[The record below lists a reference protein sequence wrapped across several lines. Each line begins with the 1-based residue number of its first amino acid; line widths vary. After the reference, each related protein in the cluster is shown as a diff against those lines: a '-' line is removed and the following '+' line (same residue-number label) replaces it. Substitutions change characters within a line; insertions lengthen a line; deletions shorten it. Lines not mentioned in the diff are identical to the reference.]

1 MSSIIENLLIV
12 SAQTSV
18 LVTLAMFFRLI
29 FRKTYKVFA
38 YIMWLI
44 ILLRLCV
51 PIQIESPYGVI
62 SLDWNSQEAENVGE
76 IKESHEQSEKN
87 DWHGDL
93 PVYVYEERTEGNV
106 TIISPTIQN
115 NTAIEESDA
124 ENIILFTKE
133 QIAMLVWIVGM
144 AVVTSLAV
152 VQMVLLKKR
161 TRMAI
166 HIESDIWECEGIST
180 AFVMGFFKA
189 KIYIPA
195 YITSKEREY
204 ILMHERMHI
213 RHGDHIVRIVMLVV
227 NILYWWNPFVWIAI
241 HFMKRDME
249 MFCDESVIKSM
260 ETDGKK
266 EYLRTLLN
274 CSAKNSGII
283 PVMSFGESNTER
295 RIRHIMNL
303 KKPKF
308 YIFILLSIFV
318 LVCYS
323 GCIVKPDNINSD
335 ILPDVG
341 TEDNTGSESE
351 RETTDKADNTTTTD
365 RENDTEEQET
375 LYEEWLAMHLPGFGF
390 RMKYPANDA
399 SDNLISITADV
410 SPNGA
415 GLDLG
420 MLFFINGV
428 PQQCVDSAGNMA
440 YISKFYVDAG
450 ETVNKDLTCAFNNVM
465 RSDEYVCRGAMMTSP
480 DTIVTSKKS
489 IVMGFLQDVRGCGAA
504 KIECNQNDTVD
515 VGILKGKKIKKEDS
529 ESKTDTFMCSAFK
542 GQFFYSNV
550 LERKS
555 VIGEYML
562 EFTPDVNASY
572 IISFWGNGAPVKVGE
587 HMYYQVDLEVGDK
600 YQYTFELDEQ
610 LVNSVDNFY
619 AIVVPIGTDGFIDKT
634 QTVIFTDEYGK

>member
-12 SAQTSV
+12 SVQVSV
-18 LVTLAMFFRLI
+18 LVAVAMLFRLI

-38 YIMWLI
+38 YIMWLS
-44 ILLRLCV
+44 ILLRLCI
-51 PIQIESPYGVI
+51 PIQIESPYGFI
-62 SLDWNSQEAENVGE
+62 NFDWNSQTEEYEGKVQ
-76 IKESHEQSEKN
+76 ESHEQNEKD

-106 TIISPTIQN
+106 TIISPTLQN
-115 NTAIEESDA
+115 NTVVERQDT
-124 ENIILFTKE
+124 ENSISFTKE
-133 QIAMLVWIVGM
+133 QIAVSVWIVGM

-166 HIESDIWECEGIST
+166 HVESDIWECEGIST
-180 AFVMGFFKA
+180 AFVMGLFKA
-189 KIYIPA
+189 RIYVPA
-195 YITSKEREY
+195 DITSNEREY

-213 RHGDHIVRIVMLVV
+213 RHRDHIVRIVMMVA

-241 HFMKRDME
+241 HFMKRDIE

-308 YIFILLSIFV
+308 YIFILLGIFV

-341 TEDNTGSESE
+341 TEENTGSEAE
-351 RETTDKADNTTTTD
+351 WETTDKADNTTTAD

-375 LYEEWLAMHLPGFGF
+375 LYEEWLAMHLPGYGF
-390 RMKYPANDA
+390 CMKYPANDA

-420 MLFFINGV
+420 MLFFVNGV
-428 PQQCVDSAGNMA
+428 PQQCADSVGNIA

-450 ETVNKDLTCAFNNVM
+450 ETVNKDLSCAFNNVM

-480 DTIVTSKKS
+480 DTIITSKNG
-489 IVMGFLQDVRGCGAA
+489 VAMGFLQDVREGGLA
-504 KIECNQNDTVD
+504 KIECSQNDVVD

-529 ESKTDTFMCSAFK
+529 ESKTDTFVVSAFK
-542 GQFFYSNV
+542 GEFFYSNV

-562 EFTPDVNASY
+562 EFTPDVDASY
-572 IISFWGNGAPVKVGE
+572 IISFWGNGEPVKVGA

-619 AIVVPIGTDGFIDKT
+619 AIVVPVGTDGFIDKT
-634 QTVIFTDEYGK
+634 HTIIFTDEYGK